1 MPPPLA
7 VKVVLVPVQKV
18 LLPLML
24 GLGLALTVMSVLA
37 VLVQPLPAV
46 TVTLYVLVLGVKPLI
61 TCGFAAAV
69 VTPLPDQL

>member
-1 MPPPLA
+1 MPPTLSDNYELP
-7 VKVVLVPVQKV
+7 PTQNV
-18 LLPLML
+18 LLPDML
-24 GLGLALTVMSVLA
+24 AVGLALTVMLVLA
-37 VLVQPLPAV
+37 VLVPPLTAV